1 MSLPHSLFLV
11 IFGASGDLTR
21 RKLMPALIKIHNG
34 KRFPEHFA
42 IIGCART
49 AYTDET
55 YRAYL
60 KEELIKFGFLTKEEM
75 ETLDDFLSTVHYQS
89 MDPADETTYFLLNDR
104 LKELSPQYENNGNY
118 LFYLATPPLLYE
130 LIPKCLH
137 DAGLLKKPGLKRII
151 VEKPFG
157 YDLASAQKL
166 NKIYAAYFK
175 EEDIYRIDHF
185 LGKETVQ
192 NIMVTRFGSTIYE
205 PIWNRNYIDYVEIT
219 AVENMGIGTR
229 GGYYDG
235 AGALRDMVQ
244 NHLMQLLAITA
255 MEPPAKFDKNGFR
268 NEVIKV
274 YQSLRPLT
282 DKYIRDNVIRGQ
294 YIAGD
299 DRIGY
304 REEKNVRPDSRTDTY
319 VAMCLYV
326 DNWRWQGVPFY
337 IRTGKQMPT
346 KVTEIVVHFKPAP
359 MQMFQMKEGFYK
371 GEELI
376 IRIQP
381 DEGILQR
388 IAMKEPGAG
397 FYMGTMEMD
406 FSYDQHDQ
414 ETGDASINLDSPFIP
429 RSLVGYATRETMIL
443 EFSSAVVALILAGK
457 VGSSIA
463 SEIGTMRITE
473 QIDALEIMGVNS
485 ASYLILPKI
494 VAAMLFF
501 PFLTILSILIGILGG
516 WIIAAATGIMIPA
529 DYVDGLLMDFKPYS
543 ITYTLIKTV
552 VFAYI
557 ITSISAFYG
566 YNARGNSL
574 EVGAASTRA
583 VVASCVVVLLFD
595 LILTQVLLI

>member
-60 KEELIKFGFLTKEEM
+60 KEELIKSGSLTKEEM

-205 PIWNRNYIDYVEIT
+205 PIWNRNYIDHVEIT

-235 AGALRDMVQ
+235 AGALRDMIQ
-244 NHLMQLLAITA
+244 NHLMQLMAFTA
-255 MEPPAKFDKNGFR
+255 MESPSVFDPEPIRDEIVKVFR
-268 NEVIKV
+268 A
-274 YQSLRPLT
+274 LRPYKT
-282 DKYIRDNVIRGQ
+282 HDMDNLIVRGQ
-294 YIAGD
+294 YD
-299 DRIGY
+299 GY
-304 REEKNVRPDSRTDTY
+304 REEKNVAPDSTTETY
-319 VAMCLYV
+319 VAMKMFI
-326 DNWRWQGVPFY
+326 DNWRWSDVPFY
-337 IRTGKQMPT
+337 IFTGKKLPE
-346 KVTEIVVHFKPAP
+346 KSSEIVVNFKSTPH
-359 MQMFQMKEGFYK
+359 QLFVGQCSGGSCNK
-371 GEELI
+371 LI

-381 DEGILQR
+381 DESITLKFGLK
-388 IAMKEPGAG
+388 MPGAG
-397 FYMGTMEMD
+397 FTVKQVGMD
-406 FSYDQHDQ
+406 FRYDSLSKNYLPDAY
-414 ETGDASINLDSPFIP
+414 ERLLLDAMLGDSTLYA
-429 RSLVGYATRETMIL
+429 RS
-443 EFSSAVVALILAGK
+443 
-457 VGSSIA
+457 
-463 SEIGTMRITE
+463 
-473 QIDALEIMGVNS
+473 DALE
-485 ASYLILPKI
+485 ASWRLIDPILHHWKEEG
-494 VAAMLFF
+494 AKNLFF
-501 PFLTILSILIGILGG
+501 YAPGEDGPIEKAKLGM
-516 WIIAAATGIMIPA
+516 TPK
-529 DYVDGLLMDFKPYS
+529 DCPCQ
-543 ITYTLIKTV
+543 
-552 VFAYI
+552 
-557 ITSISAFYG
+557 
-566 YNARGNSL
+566 
-574 EVGAASTRA
+574 
-583 VVASCVVVLLFD
+583 SC
-595 LILTQVLLI
+595 Q

>member
-1 MSLPHSLFLV
+1 MGLPHSLFLV

-21 RKLMPALIKIHNG
+21 RKLMPALVKIYKG
-34 KRFPEHFA
+34 KRFPERFA

-55 YRAYL
+55 YRDYL
-60 KEELIKFGFLTKEEM
+60 REELLKSPSLTTAEKA
-75 ETLDDFLSTVHYQS
+75 TLDKFLSTVYYQS
-89 MDPADETTYFLLNDR
+89 MDPADASTYSALNER
-104 LKELSPQYENNGNY
+104 LKALSPQYENEGNY

-130 LIPKCLH
+130 LIPKYLH
-137 DAGLLKKPGLKRII
+137 DGGLLKKPGLKRII

-157 YDLASAQKL
+157 YNLASALKL
-166 NKIYAAYFK
+166 NKIYATYFK

-219 AVENMGIGTR
+219 AVEDMGIGTR

-235 AGALRDMVQ
+235 SGALRDMVQ

-282 DKYIRDNVIRGQ
+282 DEYIRENVIRGQ
-294 YIAGD
+294 YIASEN
-299 DRIGY
+299 RVGY
-304 REEKNVRPDSRTDTY
+304 REEKNVNPDSRTDTY
-319 VAMCLYV
+319 VAMCLHI

-359 MQMFQMKEGFYK
+359 MRMFKVREGVQK

-376 IRIQP
+376 LRIQP

-388 IAMKEPGAG
+388 IAMKEPGGG

-406 FSYDQHDQ
+406 YSYDRNCQL
-414 ETGDASINLDSPFIP
+414 TGDAYERLLEDSLAGDPTLFT
-429 RSLVGYATRETMIL
+429 RSDAVEESWTYFDKIL
-443 EFSSAVVALILAGK
+443 EYWKKHA
-457 VGSSIA
+457 
-463 SEIGTMRITE
+463 
-473 QIDALEIMGVNS
+473 DAPL
-485 ASYLILPKI
+485 
-494 VAAMLFF
+494 
-501 PFLTILSILIGILGG
+501 
-516 WIIAAATGIMIPA
+516 
-529 DYVDGLLMDFKPYS
+529 
-543 ITYTLIKTV
+543 
-552 VFAYI
+552 
-557 ITSISAFYG
+557 YG
-566 YNARGNSL
+566 YPAGTWGPKEADVLIERI
-574 EVGAASTRA
+574 GAEWTNP
-583 VVASCVVVLLFD
+583 CKN
-595 LILTQVLLI
+595 LTHSNLYCNL

>member
-60 KEELIKFGFLTKEEM
+60 KEELIKSGSLTKEEM

-89 MDPADETTYFLLNDR
+89 MDPADETTYSLLNDR

-130 LIPKCLH
+130 LIPKYLH

-205 PIWNRNYIDYVEIT
+205 PIWNRNYIDHVEIT

-235 AGALRDMVQ
+235 AGALRDMIQ
-244 NHLMQLLAITA
+244 NHLMQLMAFTA
-255 MEPPAKFDKNGFR
+255 MESPSVFDPEPIRDEIVKVFR
-268 NEVIKV
+268 A
-274 YQSLRPLT
+274 LRPYKT
-282 DKYIRDNVIRGQ
+282 HDMDNLIVRGQ
-294 YIAGD
+294 YD
-299 DRIGY
+299 GY
-304 REEKNVRPDSRTDTY
+304 REEKNVAPDSTTETY
-319 VAMCLYV
+319 VAMKMFI
-326 DNWRWQGVPFY
+326 DNWRWSDVPFY
-337 IRTGKQMPT
+337 IFTGKKLPE
-346 KVTEIVVHFKPAP
+346 KSSEIVVNFKSTPH
-359 MQMFQMKEGFYK
+359 QLFVGQCSGGSCNK
-371 GEELI
+371 LI

-381 DEGILQR
+381 DESITLKFGLK
-388 IAMKEPGAG
+388 MPGAG
-397 FYMGTMEMD
+397 FTVKQVGMD
-406 FSYDQHDQ
+406 FRYDSLSKNYLPDAY
-414 ETGDASINLDSPFIP
+414 ERLLLDAMLGDSTLYA
-429 RSLVGYATRETMIL
+429 RS
-443 EFSSAVVALILAGK
+443 
-457 VGSSIA
+457 
-463 SEIGTMRITE
+463 
-473 QIDALEIMGVNS
+473 DALE
-485 ASYLILPKI
+485 ASWRLIDPILHHWKEEG
-494 VAAMLFF
+494 AKNLFF
-501 PFLTILSILIGILGG
+501 YASGEDGPIEKAKLGM
-516 WIIAAATGIMIPA
+516 TPK
-529 DYVDGLLMDFKPYS
+529 DCPCQ
-543 ITYTLIKTV
+543 
-552 VFAYI
+552 
-557 ITSISAFYG
+557 
-566 YNARGNSL
+566 
-574 EVGAASTRA
+574 
-583 VVASCVVVLLFD
+583 SC
-595 LILTQVLLI
+595 Q

>member
-11 IFGASGDLTR
+11 IFGASGDLTW
-21 RKLMPALIKIHNG
+21 RKLIPALIKIYNG
-34 KRFPEHFA
+34 KRFPERFA

-60 KEELIKFGFLTKEEM
+60 KDGLLASASLAKEERDA
-75 ETLDDFLSTVHYQS
+75 LDDFLSIVHYQP
-89 MDPADETTYFLLNDR
+89 MDPADGATYVLLDERLHALSSRYGND
-104 LKELSPQYENNGNY
+104 GNY

-130 LIPKCLH
+130 RIPRCLH
-137 DAGLLKKPGLKRII
+137 DAGLLRKPGLKRVI

-157 YDLASAQKL
+157 YDLASARKL
-166 NKIYAAYFK
+166 NKIYAAYFR

-205 PIWNRNYIDYVEIT
+205 PVWNRNYIDYVEIT
-219 AVENMGIGTR
+219 AVEDMGIGTR

-255 MEPPAKFDKNGFR
+255 MEPPARFDKDGFR

-282 DKYIRDNVIRGQ
+282 DEYIRGNVVRGQ
-294 YIAGD
+294 YMAGD
-299 DRIGY
+299 ERIGY
-304 REEKNVRPDSRTDTY
+304 REEKNVRPGSRTDTY
-319 VAMCLYV
+319 LAMCLYV

-337 IRTGKQMPT
+337 VRTGKQMPT

-359 MQMFQMKEGFYK
+359 MRMFMMKEGSYK
-371 GEELI
+371 GEELV

-388 IAMKEPGAG
+388 IAMKEPGPG

-406 FSYDQHDQ
+406 FSYDRNAQ
-414 ETGDASINLDSPFIP
+414 ETGDAYVRLLEDSLAGDPTLFTRSDAVEESWAYFDRILDYWQTHPDTP
-429 RSLVGYATRETMIL
+429 LYGYPAGTWGPE
-443 EFSSAVVALILAGK
+443 EADALIN
-457 VGSSIA
+457 
-463 SEIGTMRITE
+463 RIRAEWT
-473 QIDALEIMGVNS
+473 N
-485 ASYLILPKI
+485 PCKN
-494 VAAMLFF
+494 
-501 PFLTILSILIGILGG
+501 LTHSRLYCKL
-516 WIIAAATGIMIPA
+516 
-529 DYVDGLLMDFKPYS
+529 
-543 ITYTLIKTV
+543 
-552 VFAYI
+552 
-557 ITSISAFYG
+557 
-566 YNARGNSL
+566 
-574 EVGAASTRA
+574 
-583 VVASCVVVLLFD
+583 
-595 LILTQVLLI
+595 

>member
-371 GEELI
+371 G
-376 IRIQP
+376 
-381 DEGILQR
+381 DVC
-388 IAMKEPGAG
+388 ACC
-397 FYMGTMEMD
+397 GTHVERCG
-406 FSYDQHDQ
+406 Q
-414 ETGDASINLDSPFIP
+414 
-429 RSLVGYATRETMIL
+429 
-443 EFSSAVVALILAGK
+443 
-457 VGSSIA
+457 VGSIKLTS
-463 SEIGTMRITE
+463 SQSYKGGTRVTMLCGMRAYEDHCIKFQNAEAVSGLLSAKINETAAAVQRLADE
-473 QIDALEIMGVNS
+473 NAALRAEKAALETRLFAADAAAFRGRKNALVFEPHLSPDSLRRLCTALMEQCTGVCAAFSGTDAGGYKYALGS
-485 ASYLILPKI
+485 AGGADVHALCKEMN
-494 VAAMLFF
+494 AA
-501 PFLTILSILIGILGG
+501 LGG
-516 WIIAAATGIMIPA
+516 RGGGREMQQGSAACTRGDIEA
-529 DYVDGLLMDFKPYS
+529 F
-543 ITYTLIKTV
+543 
-552 VFAYI
+552 FAPRL
-557 ITSISAFYG
+557 G
-566 YNARGNSL
+566 
-574 EVGAASTRA
+574 E
-583 VVASCVVVLLFD
+583 
-595 LILTQVLLI
+595 

>member
-60 KEELIKFGFLTKEEM
+60 KKELIKSGSLTKEEM

-89 MDPADETTYFLLNDR
+89 MDPADETTYSLLNDR

-130 LIPKCLH
+130 LIPKYLH

-205 PIWNRNYIDYVEIT
+205 PIWNRNYIDHVEIT

-282 DKYIRDNVIRGQ
+282 DEYIRDNVVRGQ

-304 REEKNVRPDSRTDTY
+304 REEKNVHPDSRTDTY

-346 KVTEIVVHFKPAP
+346 K
-359 MQMFQMKEGFYK
+359 
-371 GEELI
+371 
-376 IRIQP
+376 
-381 DEGILQR
+381 
-388 IAMKEPGAG
+388 
-397 FYMGTMEMD
+397 
-406 FSYDQHDQ
+406 
-414 ETGDASINLDSPFIP
+414 
-429 RSLVGYATRETMIL
+429 
-443 EFSSAVVALILAGK
+443 
-457 VGSSIA
+457 
-463 SEIGTMRITE
+463 EIG
-473 QIDALEIMGVNS
+473 
-485 ASYLILPKI
+485 
-494 VAAMLFF
+494 
-501 PFLTILSILIGILGG
+501 
-516 WIIAAATGIMIPA
+516 
-529 DYVDGLLMDFKPYS
+529 
-543 ITYTLIKTV
+543 
-552 VFAYI
+552 
-557 ITSISAFYG
+557 
-566 YNARGNSL
+566 
-574 EVGAASTRA
+574 RA
-583 VVASCVVVLLFD
+583 HV
-595 LILTQVLLI
+595 